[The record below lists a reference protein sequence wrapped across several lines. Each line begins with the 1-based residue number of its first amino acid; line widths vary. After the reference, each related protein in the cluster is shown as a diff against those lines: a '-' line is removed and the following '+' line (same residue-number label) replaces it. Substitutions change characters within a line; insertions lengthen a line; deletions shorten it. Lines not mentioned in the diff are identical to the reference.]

1 MNLCD
6 LDDDSLLELFPDSK
20 KTPEEIRKGPSIK
33 RAGVDIINATAAYP
47 FYRRLK
53 ARLGSWIKAGYQIF
67 ETKSGNLGIGPPR
80 MQPNDIVAILDRCST
95 PVVFRSHSEIVGKW
109 ILISSR
115 FVPGVM
121 GGEARMEVVSKESV
135 VCFET
140 A

>member
-1 MNLCD
+1 
-6 LDDDSLLELFPDSK
+6 
-20 KTPEEIRKGPSIK
+20 
-33 RAGVDIINATAAYP
+33 
-47 FYRRLK
+47 
-53 ARLGSWIKAGYQIF
+53 
-67 ETKSGNLGIGPPR
+67 